1 MIKIFYT
8 SDIHGYVFPYL
19 YHDNKPQNLGLAKVT
34 TYINKNR
41 DKNTIYIDNGDILEG
56 SQLIDYYM
64 EHKKGTHP
72 MIDAMKIAGVDYV
85 NIGNHDFNYGT
96 KNLNEYLSNF
106 KCLTTNLTFKNKPFG
121 ETQII
126 TLDNKKIALI
136 GVCTQHL
143 RNWEREENLVDVE
156 MYDACKTLKEEVLKV
171 RKSVDY
177 VIGIYH
183 GGFEKDI
190 KTGKVIDTL
199 NGENEAYQMCMEIP
213 ELDVLLTGHQHQE
226 IKGELNGV
234 KILQPKMAG
243 NFIGQ
248 VLIDEGKIE
257 VDLIEPTFEAFEET
271 TKKLSEIEEKTQK
284 WLDEPIVN
292 LKEDLL
298 IKDGFEARKNK
309 HKLVSLL
316 NQIQLYYSQA
326 DFSAVALFN
335 NATGF
340 SKNLNMREL
349 TCTYVYPNTLVVLKT
364 NFQNLKLFLEK
375 CAEYFTI
382 LENGEIGVDEDFYQT
397 KPQHYNYDMVDG
409 LSYTINVSKPKGDR
423 VSNILVNNKPIDKE
437 KMYTIV
443 MNNYRAAGGGD
454 FTMIKNM
461 EVVKVIDVG
470 MVKLIYE
477 YLKEHK
483 DNLVIKHEENIKV
496 VK

>member
-1 MIKIFYT
+1 MIKIYYT
-8 SDIHGYVFPYL
+8 SDIHGYIFPYL
-19 YHDNKPQNLGLAKVT
+19 YHDNKPQNLGLAKVA
-34 TYINKNR
+34 TYIKKNKDN
-41 DKNTIYIDNGDILEG
+41 NTIYIDNGDILEG

-64 EHKKGTHP
+64 EHQVGNHP
-72 MIDAMKIAGVDYV
+72 MTEAMKIAGVDYV

-96 KNLNEYLSNF
+96 KNLNKYLDNF
-106 KCLTTNLTFKNKPFG
+106 KCLTTNLIFKDKPFG
-121 ETQII
+121 KTQII

-143 RNWEREENLVDVE
+143 RNWEREENLIDVE
-156 MYDACKTLKEEVLKV
+156 MYDACETLKKEVLKV
-171 RKSVDY
+171 KNDVDY
-177 VIGIYH
+177 IIGVYH

-190 KTGKVIDTL
+190 ETGKVVDTL

-226 IKGELNGV
+226 LKAELNGV

-243 NFIGQ
+243 RFIGQ

-257 VDLIEPTFEAFEET
+257 VDLIEPNLEPC
-271 TKKLSEIEEKTQK
+271 SEITNKLKDLEEKTQK

-292 LKEDLL
+292 LKEDLS

-309 HKLVSLL
+309 HKIVSLL
-316 NQIQLYYSQA
+316 NQIQLHYSKA
-326 DFSAVALFN
+326 DFSAIALFN
-335 NATGF
+335 DATGF

-364 NFQNLKLFLEK
+364 DYQNLKLFLEK
-375 CAEYFTI
+375 CAEYFAI
-382 LENGEIGVDEDFYQT
+382 LENGEIGVDEEFYKT

-409 LSYTINVSKPKGDR
+409 LSYTINVSKPKGSR
-423 VSNILVNNKPIDKE
+423 ISEILVNDKPIDETKT
-437 KMYTIV
+437 YTIV

-454 FTMIKNM
+454 FTMTKNM
-461 EVVKVIDVG
+461 EIIKTIDAG

-477 YLKEHK
+477 YLTNNKNDLIINHK
-483 DNLVIKHEENIKV
+483 NNIKV
-496 VK
+496 TK